1 MEELF
6 DPSRRNFSI
15 KVRRMIDIDTVMY
28 GKKRI
33 PIIALRTLK
42 EKNPDLHKALSRS
55 GDERRQNDWLI
66 SSDLVSVVVLVLL
79 PPFLLL
85 FSLLL

>member
-15 KVRRMIDIDTVMY
+15 KVRRMIDTVMY

-33 PIIALRTLK
+33 LIIALRTLK

>member
-6 DPSRRNFSI
+6 DPSRRNSSI
-15 KVRRMIDIDTVMY
+15 KVRRMIDTVMY

>member
-15 KVRRMIDIDTVMY
+15 KVRRMIDTVMY

-79 PPFLLL
+79 PPLLLL

>member
-1 MEELF
+1 M
-6 DPSRRNFSI
+6 
-15 KVRRMIDIDTVMY
+15 IDTVMY
-28 GKKRI
+28 GRKRI
-33 PIIALRTLK
+33 PIIALKTLK

-66 SSDLVSVVVLVLL
+66 SSDLVGVVVLVLL

>member
-15 KVRRMIDIDTVMY
+15 KVRRMIDTVMY

-79 PPFLLL
+79 PPFLLI

>member
-15 KVRRMIDIDTVMY
+15 KVRRMIDTVMY

-66 SSDLVSVVVLVLL
+66 SSDLVSVVVRVLL

>member
-15 KVRRMIDIDTVMY
+15 KVRRMIDTVMY

-85 FSLLL
+85 FSHLL

>member
-15 KVRRMIDIDTVMY
+15 KVRRMIDTVMY

-42 EKNPDLHKALSRS
+42 EKNPDLHKTLSRS

-66 SSDLVSVVVLVLL
+66 SSDLVSVAVLVLL

>member
-15 KVRRMIDIDTVMY
+15 KVRRMIDTVMY

-66 SSDLVSVVVLVLL
+66 SSDLVSVVVPVLL

>member
-15 KVRRMIDIDTVMY
+15 KVRRMIDTVMY

-55 GDERRQNDWLI
+55 GDERRQNDRLI

>member
-15 KVRRMIDIDTVMY
+15 KVRRMIDTVMY

-42 EKNPDLHKALSRS
+42 EKNPDLHKALTRS

>member
-15 KVRRMIDIDTVMY
+15 KVRRMIDTVMY

-66 SSDLVSVVVLVLL
+66 SSDLVGVVVLVLL

>member
-15 KVRRMIDIDTVMY
+15 KVRRMIDTVMY

>member
-15 KVRRMIDIDTVMY
+15 KVRRMIDTVMY
-28 GKKRI
+28 GRKRI
-33 PIIALRTLK
+33 PIIALKTLK

-66 SSDLVSVVVLVLL
+66 SSDLVGVVVLVLL